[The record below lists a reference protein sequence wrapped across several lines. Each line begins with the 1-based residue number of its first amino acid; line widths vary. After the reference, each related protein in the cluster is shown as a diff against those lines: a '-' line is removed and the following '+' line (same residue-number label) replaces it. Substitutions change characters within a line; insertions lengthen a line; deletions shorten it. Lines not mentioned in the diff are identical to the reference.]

1 MRTMVFQRK
10 PKHEGDIQHE
20 VPADLHS
27 SGGGGGAGSSG
38 NNALGAKISMFGAL
52 QVCP

>member
-20 VPADLHS
+20 VRS
-27 SGGGGGAGSSG
+27 SGGGDGGTGSPG

-52 QVCP
+52 QVRP